1 MSSDAA
7 RCGSLRLLAT
17 AIVGRPVPL
26 TLLKQEGAPSYTD
39 GEQIFL
45 SRCSDRDRSRRELIV
60 QCALLAGRG
69 LGSGPMRAI
78 IGRPELR
85 QRYLLIETL
94 RSCRAI
100 EERLPGP
107 FLREL
112 EPYGTAHSPSTPE
125 DSIVIATSHR
135 PLPLPPA
142 WFGTIRPW
150 RILRSRLRG
159 DGSRLADEELR
170 RLESNLPSI
179 GEDRNGDEDED
190 SLTKTS
196 FWKWLV
202 SPLGR
207 DGMLAR
213 LVREVLDLTSS
224 PDEESTDSGVSASA
238 ELVSGRISSS
248 VRDVSK
254 AVRSAMSIAFGSS
267 DSAIIGDSYPEW
279 DCYARRYRPC
289 WTRVAEVNPGNHL
302 ASGLLQPED
311 DRAMQRALA
320 KLSLGFER
328 HRNRVEGDDLALD
341 RMIRLAIDLRSGHS
355 GDERIYTAS
364 LKTRRDLGVQI
375 LLDVSSSTLERSA
388 DGPRIFD
395 LQAQAAWRVCRAF
408 SLLGDRVAMHG
419 YHSWGRSLVRLQ
431 TVKSFDEPLGHGLE
445 DRMRRLLAGGYTR
458 SGAAIRHATARLDTG
473 ASTPH
478 KLLLLISDGFP
489 YDDQYEG
496 DYAAGDTRKAIEEA
510 RARGVAVV
518 CLSVG
523 SEADARRLDE
533 VYGAAHYLA
542 VASNGELPTRLCRL
556 AESAIADACRGGRR
570 SGRDAYSAP
579 ERGSTPQDRSRDCD
593 ATFAPPPHESRAE
606 VARSRV
612 LRTRRPASA
621 TPPRR

>member
-7 RCGSLRLLAT
+7 RCRSLRLLAT
-17 AIVGRPVPL
+17 AIAGRPVPL
-26 TLLKQEGAPSYTD
+26 AHLTQEGAQSYTD

-45 SRCSDRDRSRRELIV
+45 SSGSDLERSRRELIV
-60 QCALLAGRG
+60 QCALLAGGG

-78 IGRPELR
+78 VGRPELR

-112 EPYGTAHSPSTPE
+112 EPHGTAHSPRTPE
-125 DSIVIATSHR
+125 ESVVIATSHGH
-135 PLPLPPA
+135 LPRPPA

-159 DGSRLADEELR
+159 DGSSLTDQKLR
-170 RLESNLPSI
+170 QLESSLEAI
-179 GEDRNGDEDED
+179 GKDRTEDEDED
-190 SLTKTS
+190 SLTRTS
-196 FWKWLV
+196 VWKWFV

-207 DGMLAR
+207 DSMLSR
-213 LVREVLDLTSS
+213 LMREVLDLKSS
-224 PDEESTDSGVSASA
+224 PDEESTDSGASASA
-238 ELVSGRISSS
+238 ELVSGRASRRVS
-248 VRDVSK
+248 DVSR
-254 AVRSAMSIAFGSS
+254 AVRSARSISLGLS
-267 DSAIIGDSYPEW
+267 DSAAGGDSYPEW
-279 DCYARRYRPC
+279 DCSARGYRPD
-289 WTRVAEVNPGNHL
+289 WTRVAEVDPGNDVGSFAL
-302 ASGLLQPED
+302 PPGA
-311 DRAMQRALA
+311 DRSMQRALA
-320 KLSLGFER
+320 GLSLGFER
-328 HRNRVEGDDLALD
+328 HRGRAEGDDLALD

-355 GDERIYTAS
+355 GDERIYSAS

-388 DGPRIFD
+388 EGPRIID

-419 YHSWGRSLVRLQ
+419 FHSWGRSLVRLQ
-431 TVKSFDEPLGHGLE
+431 TLKSFDEPLGHGLE
-445 DRMRRLLAGGYTR
+445 DRMRRLLVAGYTR
-458 SGAAIRHATARLDTG
+458 CGAAIRHATERLDTV

-478 KLLLLISDGFP
+478 KLLILISDGFP

-523 SEADARRLDE
+523 SEADAERLDE
-533 VYGAAHYLA
+533 VYGATHYLA
-542 VASNGELPTRLCRL
+542 VARADELPIRLRRL
-556 AESAIADACRGGRR
+556 VESAIADAWRGGRAEGAR
-570 SGRDAYSAP
+570 AHPSRQSG
-579 ERGSTPQDRSRDCD
+579 
-593 ATFAPPPHESRAE
+593 
-606 VARSRV
+606 
-612 LRTRRPASA
+612 
-621 TPPRR
+621 

>member
-7 RCGSLRLLAT
+7 RCRSLRLLAT

-26 TLLKQEGAPSYTD
+26 TYLTQEGADSYTD
-39 GEQIFL
+39 GEEIFL
-45 SRCSDRDRSRRELIV
+45 SRCSDLDRSRRELIV
-60 QCALLAGRG
+60 QCALLAGKG

-78 IGRPELR
+78 VGRPELR

-112 EPYGTAHSPSTPE
+112 EPYGTAHSPLTPE
-125 DSIVIATSHR
+125 ESVIIATSHR
-135 PLPLPPA
+135 LLPRPPA

-150 RILRSRLRG
+150 RILRSRLQG
-159 DGSRLADEELR
+159 DGSSLTDEKLR
-170 RLESNLPSI
+170 QLESNLPAI
-179 GEDRNGDEDED
+179 GKDRKDDEDED

-196 FWKWLV
+196 LWKWFV

-207 DGMLAR
+207 DNMLSR
-213 LVREVLDLTSS
+213 LMREVLDLKSS
-224 PDEESTDSGVSASA
+224 PDKESPDSGASASA
-238 ELVSGRISSS
+238 ELVSGRVSRY

-254 AVRSAMSIAFGSS
+254 AVRSAMSISFGFS
-267 DSAIIGDSYPEW
+267 DSATSGDSYPEW
-279 DCYARRYRPC
+279 DCSAKRYRLN

-302 ASGLLQPED
+302 ASDILPSGGN
-311 DRAMQRALA
+311 RAMQRALA

-328 HRNRVEGDDLALD
+328 HRGRAQGDDLALD

-355 GDERIYTAS
+355 GDERIYSAS

-419 YHSWGRSLVRLQ
+419 FHSWGRSLVRLQ
-431 TVKSFDEPLGHGLE
+431 TLKSFDEPLGHGLE
-445 DRMRRLLAGGYTR
+445 DRMRRLLVAGYTR
-458 SGAAIRHATARLDTG
+458 CGAAIRHATERLDTA

-478 KLLLLISDGFP
+478 KLLILISDGFP

-523 SEADARRLDE
+523 SEADAKRLDE
-533 VYGAAHYLA
+533 VYGAANYLA
-542 VASNGELPTRLCRL
+542 VARADELPTRLRRL
-556 AESAIADACRGGRR
+556 VENAIADAWRVGR
-570 SGRDAYSAP
+570 A
-579 ERGSTPQDRSRDCD
+579 
-593 ATFAPPPHESRAE
+593 
-606 VARSRV
+606 
-612 LRTRRPASA
+612 
-621 TPPRR
+621 